1 MRVGT
6 KSVLFGVHQFL
17 WHPITVAL
25 AFRRVHRRLPSWWEA
40 IGIVFHDIG
49 YWGCVNIDGLSGI
62 RHPYVGAEIAGQI
75 VDLFSK
81 RRGWDV
87 RYFCLYHS
95 STFAKLCHG
104 YPSNLYL
111 PDKVSLL
118 FDPKWF
124 YLLRARLSGELAE
137 YKARNPK
144 PDWYA
149 WYRNSVQQKLNTHDY
164 HVRKNTP
171 K

>member
-25 AFRRVHRRLPSWWEA
+25 AFVRVHRRLPSWWEA
-40 IGIVFHDIG
+40 IGIACHDLG
-49 YWGCVNIDGLSGI
+49 YWGRTDMDGLSGTL
-62 RHPYVGAEIAGQI
+62 HPLGGATVAYR
-75 VDLFSK
+75 VVNLFSRK
-81 RRGWDV
+81 RSPEAY
-87 RYFCLYHS
+87 YFCLYHS
-95 STFAKLCHG
+95 LTFANRHEM
-104 YPSNLYL
+104 PTSSLYL

-137 YKARNPK
+137 YKSRNPK

-149 WYRNSVQQKLNTHDY
+149 WYRSSVQKKLKTRDFCSK
-164 HVRKNTP
+164 RFI
-171 K
+171 

>member
-6 KSVLFGVHQFL
+6 KSVLFGVHAF
-17 WHPITVAL
+17 WFHPLTVGL
-25 AFRRVHRRLPSWWEA
+25 AFCRVHRRLPSWWQT
-40 IGIVFHDIG
+40 IGIMTHDLG
-49 YWGCVNIDGLSGI
+49 YWGCADMDGLSGTL
-62 RHPYVGAEIAGQI
+62 HPTQGARIAAKIVG
-75 VDLFSK
+75 LFSSE
-81 RRGWDV
+81 RAWDV
-87 RYFCLYHS
+87 NIFCLYHS
-95 STFAKLCHG
+95 STFARISDVT
-104 YPSNLYL
+104 PSDLYL

-137 YKARNPK
+137 YKSRNPK

-149 WYRNSVQQKLNTHDY
+149 WYRDSVQQKLNTADY
-164 HVRKNTP
+164 VRLKNS